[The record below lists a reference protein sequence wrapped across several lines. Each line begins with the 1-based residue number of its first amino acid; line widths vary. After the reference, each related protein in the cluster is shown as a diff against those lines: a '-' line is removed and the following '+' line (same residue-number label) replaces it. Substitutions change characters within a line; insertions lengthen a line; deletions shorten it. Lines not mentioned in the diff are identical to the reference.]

1 MSKESAGCNPEDVR
15 FRNIIGMGL
24 DFSSMIRLF
33 KRGSETKLWEK
44 IVEDCGPR
52 IFKAKSKEEFNEIH
66 EEFCRW
72 GSGNI
77 ALAQKRTRNGRIIKK
92 GAATYGQIAKTF
104 NVALKVAVYYCHLP
118 DCQRSAEIVEWLH
131 AGVDTRMMAML
142 KKRLKGK
149 HPEYFEDWPEAVKDV
164 NSEKKYLELQEVV
177 RIFIREKHDE
187 KLRLPVQF
195 DDVYWYRITHGDS
208 KRIAELA

>member
-1 MSKESAGCNPEDVR
+1 MSKESAVCNPEDVR

-33 KRGSETKLWEK
+33 KKDSETTLWEK
-44 IVEDCGPR
+44 IVEDHGPR
-52 IFKAKSKEEFNEIH
+52 IFKAQSKEEFDEIH
-66 EEFCRW
+66 KEFCKW
-72 GSGNI
+72 GSRNI
-77 ALAQKRTRNGRIIKK
+77 VLAQKRTRNGRIIKE
-92 GAATYGQIAKTF
+92 GPATYGQIAKTF

-118 DCQRSAEIVEWLH
+118 DYQRSAKIVEWLH

-149 HPEYFEDWPEAVKDV
+149 HPEYFEGWPEAVKDV
-164 NSEKKYLELQEVV
+164 DSEKKYSELQEVV

-195 DDVYWYRITHGDS
+195 DDVYWYRITQGLEKDC
-208 KRIAELA
+208 

>member
-1 MSKESAGCNPEDVR
+1 MSKESGGCNPEDVR

-33 KRGSETKLWEK
+33 KEDSETKLWKK
-44 IVEDCGPR
+44 IVEDYGPR
-52 IFKAKSKEEFNEIH
+52 IFKTQSKEEFDEVH
-66 EEFCRW
+66 KEFCKWASR
-72 GSGNI
+72 NI
-77 ALAQKRTRNGRIIKK
+77 ILAQKRTRNGRIIKE
-92 GAATYGQIAKTF
+92 GPAAYGQIAKTF

-118 DCQRSAEIVEWLH
+118 DYQRSAEIVEWLH

-142 KKRLKGK
+142 RKRLKGK
-149 HPEYFEDWPEAVKDV
+149 HPEYFENWPEAVKDV
-164 NSEKKYLELQEVV
+164 DSEKKYLELQEVI

-195 DDVYWYRITHGDS
+195 DDIYWYRIIQGLEKDC
-208 KRIAELA
+208 